1 MLLCRLTGLIWDF
14 GSWKQILFNI
24 VRSAYKF
31 LTANAPID
39 GAESVPYL
47 WHKDVPLK
55 VVLFAWRLLRDRLP
69 TKDNLFRRH
78 VVIINDQF
86 CAGCEEVEISS
97 HLIIHCDLFGTIWN
111 HIFRWIGVSSV
122 LPSDVISLFNQFNF
136 IGGAVKSRRVLLQV
150 IWFAKVWEIW
160 KERNNRVFNDKNSSI
175 PQVVDKIKSLTF
187 MWLKEKY
194 VSLPANYHG
203 WWLSPFALLGIG

>member
-1 MLLCRLTGLIWDF
+1 
-14 GSWKQILFNI
+14 
-24 VRSAYKF
+24 V
-31 LTANAPID
+31 
-39 GAESVPYL
+39 
-47 WHKDVPLK
+47 
-55 VVLFAWRLLRDRLP
+55 
-69 TKDNLFRRH
+69 
-78 VVIINDQF
+78 
-86 CAGCEEVEISS
+86 
-97 HLIIHCDLFGTIWN
+97 
-111 HIFRWIGVSSV
+111 IGVSSV

-175 PQVVDKIKSLTF
+175 SQVVDKIKSLTF
-187 MWLKEKY
+187 MRLKEKY